1 MGMARQNQLIEPEL
15 VIFGDALRHLLMAA
29 DEGGPGSGPDQTD
42 AGPQIR
48 AHLEV
53 AAVPTVQREHPLL
66 PDRFALREQLLSS
79 RHQSRIHGSQKSI
92 GLPPCLALSV
102 AGDYVEADSET
113 ELSAFGLGLRPYAF
127 DALAHHFGRLTP

>member
-1 MGMARQNQLIEPEL
+1 MGMARQNELIEPEL
-15 VIFGDALRHLLMAA
+15 VILGDALRHLLMAA
-29 DEGGPGSGPDQTD
+29 DEGGPGSGADQTD

-79 RHQSRIHGSQKSI
+79 RHQSRIHGGPKSI
-92 GLPPCLALSV
+92 GLPACLRLSL
-102 AGDYVEADSET
+102 AGDHVETDSET
-113 ELSAFGLGLRPYAF
+113 ELPAFGLRLRPYAF
-127 DALAHHFGRLTP
+127 DALAHHVGWLAP